1 MKYLPMLSLAFVLG
15 APAVTVAA
23 ESTDSAIR
31 ALEQAQV
38 RAAIAQDRAALER
51 IFAPDYMMANP
62 PGALVT
68 RADLLKV
75 LGGATA
81 PYLSATYETQMVR
94 ELGDVVLTSGVETVV
109 PNTGGIARVTQQR
122 RVTQVWKRAGGGWQL
137 TFRHA
142 SLVAAP

>member
-1 MKYLPMLSLAFVLG
+1 MRYLPLLSLAAVLG
-15 APAVTVAA
+15 APSITLAA
-23 ESTDSAIR
+23 QPTEATIR
-31 ALEQAQV
+31 ALEQAQA
-38 RAAIAQDRAALER
+38 RAAVAQDKATLER

-68 RADLLKV
+68 RADLLEL

-81 PYLSATYETQMVR
+81 PYLSAVYETQMVR
-94 ELGDVVLTSGVETVV
+94 DLGDVVLTSGVETVV
-109 PNTGGIARVTQQR
+109 PNTGGGARVTQQR